1 MAEQRYRFGG
11 PIPESVQ
18 TLQRKRRYRDSESFA
33 TLKKNRRQDF
43 WANPPAGW
51 EQVHGNWGEVIG
63 IRPTAP
69 VVMANCE
76 TKECACCLEVHMLG
90 RELPTRICT
99 AEACAGCSCLTSSA
113 AADADPEGISPAP
126 QLGELSPEGS
136 HPTEGQEP

>member
-51 EQVHGNWGEVIG
+51 VQELDGMGAVVG
-63 IRPTAP
+63 IRPFP
-69 VVMANCE
+69 PQQSQ
-76 TKECACCLEVHMLG
+76 AC
-90 RELPTRICT
+90 P
-99 AEACAGCSCLTSSA
+99 
-113 AADADPEGISPAP
+113 ADAGSPSPA
-126 QLGELSPEGS
+126 
-136 HPTEGQEP
+136 TRCVDR